1 MLVLTLVVHEIAPF
15 MILFWFT
22 DDIKRLPSIEQAV
35 WHKDSKYNLMVL
47 LCSNGNTK
55 CSTMKPEV
63 DAYMLSYFLTE
74 ELNAFNF
81 RS

>member
-1 MLVLTLVVHEIAPF
+1 MLVLTLVVNEITPF

-22 DDIKRLPSIEQAV
+22 DDMKRLPSIEQAV
-35 WHKDSKYNLMVL
+35 WHKDIKYNLMVL

-55 CSTMKPEV
+55 CSIMKPEV
-63 DAYMLSYFLTE
+63 DAYMLNYFLAE

>member
-1 MLVLTLVVHEIAPF
+1 MLSELIALNDSPVILYSNLNFHLTLLVLTLVVNEITPF

-47 LCSNGNTK
+47 LCSNGNK
-55 CSTMKPEV
+55 SIV
-63 DAYMLSYFLTE
+63 Q
-74 ELNAFNF
+74 
-81 RS
+81 

>member
-1 MLVLTLVVHEIAPF
+1 MLVLTLVVNEIAPF

-55 CSTMKPEV
+55 CSAMKPEV

-74 ELNAFNF
+74 EFNAFNF